1 MDAQPDARPELTTL
15 LVEVADG
22 VATVTLNRPE
32 VYNAFNPTMVEE
44 LASVW
49 RWAKTADDV
58 RALVLTGAGEK
69 AFCTGIDRTDVE
81 FAYDVFTY
89 EDPGKMLGPKSQGL
103 WKPVIAAVNG
113 MACGGAFYFLGEAD
127 IILSAEHA
135 TFFDPHVTYG
145 MVAAY
150 EPILLLRRMPF
161 GDVLRMAL
169 TGVHERLSAGKAQE
183 LGLVSEVLAAD
194 ELAAAAHQ
202 LAATIASQPALA
214 VQATL
219 RTLWAAK
226 DLPINHATELGN
238 VFLQIGT
245 SVDALNEGQEV
256 FKGARIEPRIR

>member
-1 MDAQPDARPELTTL
+1 MWTSFRYDD
-15 LVEVADG
+15 EV
-22 VATVTLNRPE
+22 NCI
-32 VYNAFNPTMVEE
+32 
-44 LASVW
+44 
-49 RWAKTADDV
+49 
-58 RALVLTGAGEK
+58 VLSGAGHS
-69 AFCTGIDRTDVE
+69 FCTGIDRAEAVSDDNNEAMADGVYPGYPTPWM
-81 FAYDVFTY
+81 YD
-89 EDPGKMLGPKSQGL
+89 DPGRDVGPKSCDL
-103 WKPVIAAVNG
+103 WKPVIGAVQG
-113 MACGGAFYFLGEAD
+113 MACGGAFYMLGETEF
-127 IILSAEHA
+127 IISSDDA

-183 LGLVSEVLAAD
+183 LGLVSEVVAAD
-194 ELAAAAHQ
+194 ELAGAAHQ

-256 FKGARIEPRIR
+256 FKGPRIEPRIR